1 MAPTYLYACCLFFI
15 CVFQNKRFNRFLW
28 FLAYQINND
37 GTLRKCYLFSCRHK
51 NLWDIGIYLKPHFY
65 EKCKQL
71 RNPTTDFPLTLAN
84 KPQSSLVLH
93 PCKFEGNRDRRTRCT
108 KSWSNLTLKYYTN
121 NTSLKVTARIEV
133 ECRQNISYRKE
144 LKGYS
149 YLKLYC
155 KKQSNQKPT
164 ANIVSTTRRT
174 TLCWVRGNI
183 KELLFIKLTLYLSL
197 SFGNKS

>member
-1 MAPTYLYACCLFFI
+1 MFFI
-15 CVFQNKRFNRFLW
+15 CVFQNESFNRFLW
-28 FLAYQINND
+28 FLAYQINNN

-51 NLWDIGIYLKPHFY
+51 NPWDIGIYLKPHFY

-84 KPQSSLVLH
+84 KPQSSLVLQL
-93 PCKFEGNRDRRTRCT
+93 CKFEGNRDRRTRCT
-108 KSWSNLTLKYYTN
+108 KCWSNLTLKYYTN

-133 ECRQNISYRKE
+133 ECRQNISY

-155 KKQSNQKPT
+155 KKQSNQKLT
-164 ANIVSTTRRT
+164 ANTVS
-174 TLCWVRGNI
+174 N
-183 KELLFIKLTLYLSL
+183 FKLSARWY
-197 SFGNKS
+197 